1 MSLEQPLA
9 VVLQPGGGYAG
20 TLDAHVVIAR

>member
-1 MSLEQPLA
+1 MSLPQPVE

-20 TLDAHVVIAR
+20 TIDARVVIAR